1 MIWGYLQY
9 RICGK
14 YRMTRGGG
22 GPGPDVPGE
31 RLVSTGAYAYTRNPM
46 YLGHIIFLT
55 GLALTLKSW
64 LAALMT
70 LIVAIWFHLR
80 VLADEKNLARVL
92 GAPYI
97 AYTQHVKRWIPG
109 LF

>member
-1 MIWGYLQY
+1 
-9 RICGK
+9 
-14 YRMTRGGG
+14 
-22 GPGPDVPGE
+22 
-31 RLVSTGAYAYTRNPM
+31 M

-80 VLADEKNLARVL
+80 VLADEKT
-92 GAPYI
+92 GAPFGRALHCLHPARQALDTGTLLI
-97 AYTQHVKRWIPG
+97 SIFDSR
-109 LF
+109 

>member
-1 MIWGYLQY
+1 
-9 RICGK
+9 
-14 YRMTRGGG
+14 
-22 GPGPDVPGE
+22 
-31 RLVSTGAYAYTRNPM
+31 M

-97 AYTQHVKRWIPG
+97 AYIQRVKRWIQG